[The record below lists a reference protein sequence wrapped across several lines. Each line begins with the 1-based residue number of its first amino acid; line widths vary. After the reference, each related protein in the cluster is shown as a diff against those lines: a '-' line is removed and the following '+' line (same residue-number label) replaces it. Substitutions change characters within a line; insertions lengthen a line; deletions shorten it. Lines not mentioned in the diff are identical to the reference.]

1 MAIRCLVKIE
11 NEASMWTFASTPV
24 IGDWVHMPSGDSL
37 AIYAVTEITHAPQPA
52 DVEKV
57 PLVFVTLE
65 ST

>member
-1 MAIRCLVKIE
+1 
-11 NEASMWTFASTPV
+11 MWTFASTPV

-37 AIYAVTEITHAPQPA
+37 AIYAVTEITHVPQPA